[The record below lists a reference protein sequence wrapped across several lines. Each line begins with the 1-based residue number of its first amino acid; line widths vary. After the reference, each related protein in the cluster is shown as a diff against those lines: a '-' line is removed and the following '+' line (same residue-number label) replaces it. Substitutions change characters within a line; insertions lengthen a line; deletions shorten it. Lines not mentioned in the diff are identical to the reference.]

1 MIRNIKKNIIFI
13 LNLLIICLFANI
25 VIRIMG
31 LEEGNKVSLSY
42 FIDNILKSIYFIS
55 DNGEKTMNF
64 VRILT
69 IISMYLVV
77 EINIINYSCYLSEG
91 MKEIVRYHS
100 KSKFDYLVKVLKI
113 SQKYVLKNI
122 IYWMILISFIVF
134 ILNKFQIANFN
145 DIVILVWFLVIN
157 YVFTSFIILVSNIP
171 LTTIILFVSKLFIYN
186 IFLGKEY
193 YLLIIIALI
202 LLVYLNITRKIG
214 EKLWKLGWRK

>member
-1 MIRNIKKNIIFI
+1 MTRNIKKNIIFI

-100 KSKFDYLVKVLKI
+100 KSKFDYLVKVLKV
-113 SQKYVLKNI
+113 SQKNILKSICCWIVMLLFAIFI
-122 IYWMILISFIVF
+122 I
-134 ILNKFQIANFN
+134 NKVEVVSIN
-145 DIVILVWFLVIN
+145 DIIMIVWFLLIN
-157 YVFTSFIILVSNIP
+157 YIFTSFIILISNIP

-193 YLLIIIALI
+193 YLLILI
-202 LLVYLNITRKIG
+202 LLILIIYLNITRKIG
-214 EKLWKLGWRK
+214 EKLWKLG

>member
-1 MIRNIKKNIIFI
+1 MTRNIKKNIIFI

-25 VIRIMG
+25 VIRTIG
-31 LEEGNKVSLSY
+31 LEEGNKVSISY

-55 DNGEKTMNF
+55 DDGEKAMNF

-69 IISMYLVV
+69 IISMYLVI

-113 SQKYVLKNI
+113 SQKYLLKNV

-134 ILNKFQIANFN
+134 ILNKVQIVNFN
-145 DIVILVWFLVIN
+145 DIIMLVWFLVIN

-193 YLLIIIALI
+193 YLLILI
-202 LLVYLNITRKIG
+202 LLVLIIYLNITRKIG
-214 EKLWKLGWRK
+214 EKLWKLG

>member
-1 MIRNIKKNIIFI
+1 MSRNIKKNIILI

-25 VIRIMG
+25 VIRTMG
-31 LEEGNKVSLSY
+31 IEEGNKVSLSY

-55 DNGEKTMNF
+55 ENGEKAMNF

-69 IISMYLVV
+69 IISMYLVT
-77 EINIINYSCYLSEG
+77 ETNIINYSCYLSEG

-122 IYWMILISFIVF
+122 IYWIILISFIVF
-134 ILNKFQIANFN
+134 ILNKVQIVNFN
-145 DIVILVWFLVIN
+145 DIVIFVWFLVIN
-157 YVFTSFIILVSNIP
+157 YVFTVFIILVSNIP

-202 LLVYLNITRKIG
+202 LIIYLNITRKIG
-214 EKLWKLGWRK
+214 EKLWKLG

>member
-1 MIRNIKKNIIFI
+1 MTRNIKKNIILI
-13 LNLLIICLFANI
+13 LNLLLICLFANI
-25 VIRIMG
+25 VIRTIG

-55 DNGEKTMNF
+55 DDGEKAMNF

-69 IISMYLVV
+69 IISMYLVI

-122 IYWMILISFIVF
+122 IYWIILISFIVF
-134 ILNKFQIANFN
+134 ILNKVQIANFN

-193 YLLIIIALI
+193 YLLILI
-202 LLVYLNITRKIG
+202 LLILIIYLNINRKIG
-214 EKLWKLGWRK
+214 EKLWKLG

>member
-1 MIRNIKKNIIFI
+1 MTRNIKKNIIFI

-25 VIRIMG
+25 VIRTMG

-100 KSKFDYLVKVLKI
+100 KSKFDYLVKLLKV
-113 SQKYVLKNI
+113 SQKYILQSICYWIVMLLFAIFI
-122 IYWMILISFIVF
+122 I
-134 ILNKFQIANFN
+134 NKVEVVSIN
-145 DIVILVWFLVIN
+145 DIIIFVWFLFIN

-193 YLLIIIALI
+193 YLLILI
-202 LLVYLNITRKIG
+202 LLILIIYLNITRKIG
-214 EKLWKLGWRK
+214 EKLWKLG

>member
-1 MIRNIKKNIIFI
+1 MSRNIKKNIILI

-25 VIRIMG
+25 VIRTMG

-55 DNGEKTMNF
+55 EDGEKAMNF

-100 KSKFDYLVKVLKI
+100 KSKFDYLVKILKI
-113 SQKYVLKNI
+113 SQKYLLKNI

-134 ILNKFQIANFN
+134 ILNKVQIVNFN
-145 DIVILVWFLVIN
+145 DIFILVWFLLIN

-193 YLLIIIALI
+193 YLLIIIGLI
-202 LLVYLNITRKIG
+202 LIIYLNITRKIG
-214 EKLWKLGWRK
+214 EKLWKLG

>member
-1 MIRNIKKNIIFI
+1 MQI
-13 LNLLIICLFANI
+13 
-25 VIRIMG
+25 
-31 LEEGNKVSLSY
+31 EEGNKVSLSY

-55 DNGEKTMNF
+55 DDGEKAMNF

-69 IISMYLVV
+69 IISMYLVI

-122 IYWMILISFIVF
+122 IYWIILISFIVF
-134 ILNKFQIANFN
+134 VLNKVQIANFN

-193 YLLIIIALI
+193 YLLILI
-202 LLVYLNITRKIG
+202 LLILIIYLNINRKIG
-214 EKLWKLGWRK
+214 EKLWKLG

>member
-1 MIRNIKKNIIFI
+1 MTRNIKKNIILI

-25 VIRIMG
+25 VIRTMG
-31 LEEGNKVSLSY
+31 IEEGNKVSLSY

-55 DNGEKTMNF
+55 EDGEKTMNF

-69 IISMYLVV
+69 IISMYLVI
-77 EINIINYSCYLSEG
+77 EINIINYTCYLSEG

-113 SQKYVLKNI
+113 SQKYILQNI

-134 ILNKFQIANFN
+134 ILNKVQIENFN
-145 DIVILVWFLVIN
+145 DITMIVWFLVIN
-157 YVFTSFIILVSNIP
+157 YIFTSFIILVSNIP

-193 YLLIIIALI
+193 YLIMIMGLI
-202 LLVYLNITRKIG
+202 LLIYLNINREIG
-214 EKLWKLGWRK
+214 EKLWRLE

>member
-1 MIRNIKKNIIFI
+1 MTRNIKKNIIFI

-25 VIRIMG
+25 VIRTIG

-69 IISMYLVV
+69 IISMYLVI

-113 SQKYVLKNI
+113 SQKYILKNI

-134 ILNKFQIANFN
+134 ILNKVQIANFN
-145 DIVILVWFLVIN
+145 DIVILVWFLLIN
-157 YVFTSFIILVSNIP
+157 YIFTSFIILVSNIP

-193 YLLIIIALI
+193 YLLILI
-202 LLVYLNITRKIG
+202 LLVLIIYLNITRKIG
-214 EKLWKLGWRK
+214 EKLWKLG

>member
-1 MIRNIKKNIIFI
+1 MTRNIKKNIIFI

-31 LEEGNKVSLSY
+31 LEEGNKVSISY

-55 DNGEKTMNF
+55 DDGEKAMNF

-69 IISMYLVV
+69 IISMYLVI

-91 MKEIVRYHS
+91 MKEIVKYHS

-113 SQKYVLKNI
+113 SQKYILQSICCWIVMLLFAIFI
-122 IYWMILISFIVF
+122 I
-134 ILNKFQIANFN
+134 NKVEVVSIN
-145 DIVILVWFLVIN
+145 DIIMLVWFLFIN

-193 YLLIIIALI
+193 YLLIIIVLI

-214 EKLWKLGWRK
+214 EKLWKLG

>member
-1 MIRNIKKNIIFI
+1 MTRNIKKNIIFI

-25 VIRIMG
+25 VARIMG
-31 LEEGNKVSLSY
+31 LEEGNKVSISY

-134 ILNKFQIANFN
+134 ILNKVQIANFN

-171 LTTIILFVSKLFIYN
+171 LTIIILFVSKLFIYN

-193 YLLIIIALI
+193 YLLMIMGLI
-202 LLVYLNITRKIG
+202 LIIYLNITRKIG
-214 EKLWKLGWRK
+214 EKLWKLG

>member
-1 MIRNIKKNIIFI
+1 MTRNIKKNIILI

-25 VIRIMG
+25 VIRTIG

-55 DNGEKTMNF
+55 DDGEKAMNF

-122 IYWMILISFIVF
+122 IYWIILISFIVF
-134 ILNKFQIANFN
+134 ILNKVQIANFN
-145 DIVILVWFLVIN
+145 DTVILVWFLVIN

-193 YLLIIIALI
+193 YLLILI
-202 LLVYLNITRKIG
+202 LLILIIYLNITRKIG
-214 EKLWKLGWRK
+214 EKLWKLV

>member
-1 MIRNIKKNIIFI
+1 MTRNIKKNIILI

-31 LEEGNKVSLSY
+31 LEEGNKVSISY

-77 EINIINYSCYLSEG
+77 EINIINYTCYLSEG

-113 SQKYVLKNI
+113 SQKYVLKNT
-122 IYWMILISFIVF
+122 IYWIILISFIVF
-134 ILNKFQIANFN
+134 ILNKVQIVNFN

-157 YVFTSFIILVSNIP
+157 YIFTSFIILVSNIP

-193 YLLIIIALI
+193 YLLILI
-202 LLVYLNITRKIG
+202 LLILIIYLNITRKIG
-214 EKLWKLGWRK
+214 EKLWKLG

>member
-1 MIRNIKKNIIFI
+1 MTRNIKKNIIFI

-55 DNGEKTMNF
+55 DDGEKAMNF

-69 IISMYLVV
+69 IISMYLVI

-122 IYWMILISFIVF
+122 IYWIILISFIVF
-134 ILNKFQIANFN
+134 ILNKVQIANFN
-145 DIVILVWFLVIN
+145 DIVILVCFLVIN

-193 YLLIIIALI
+193 YLLIIIVLI
-202 LLVYLNITRKIG
+202 LLIYFILICI
-214 EKLWKLGWRK
+214 

>member
-1 MIRNIKKNIIFI
+1 MSRNIKKNIILI

-55 DNGEKTMNF
+55 EDGEKAMNF

-69 IISMYLVV
+69 IISIYLVV

-113 SQKYVLKNI
+113 SQKYLLKNI

-134 ILNKFQIANFN
+134 ILNKVQIVNFN

-193 YLLIIIALI
+193 YLLIIMGLI
-202 LLVYLNITRKIG
+202 LIIYLNITRKIG
-214 EKLWKLGWRK
+214 EKLWKLG

>member
-1 MIRNIKKNIIFI
+1 MTRNIKKNIILI

-25 VIRIMG
+25 VIRTIG

-55 DNGEKTMNF
+55 DDGEKAMNF

-100 KSKFDYLVKVLKI
+100 KSKFDYLVKVLNI

-122 IYWMILISFIVF
+122 IYWIILISFIVF
-134 ILNKFQIANFN
+134 VLNKVQIANFN

-193 YLLIIIALI
+193 YLLIIILLI
-202 LLVYLNITRKIG
+202 LIIYLNITRKIG
-214 EKLWKLGWRK
+214 EKLWKLG

>member
-1 MIRNIKKNIIFI
+1 MKKQIIKVF
-13 LNLLIICLFANI
+13 LICLHIYLIYFITNI
-25 VIRIMG
+25 VIYTFGI
-31 LEEGNKVSLSY
+31 EKENKVNVSY
-42 FIDNILKSIYFIS
+42 FINNIKTLFMILE
-55 DNGEKTMNF
+55 NGEIEINLLKIIG
-64 VRILT
+64 V
-69 IISMYLVV
+69 ISMYLVI
-77 EINIINYSCYLSEG
+77 EINIINYTCYLTEG

-122 IYWMILISFIVF
+122 IYWIILISFIVF
-134 ILNKFQIANFN
+134 VLNKVQIANFN

-193 YLLIIIALI
+193 YLLILI
-202 LLVYLNITRKIG
+202 LLILIIYLNINRKIG
-214 EKLWKLGWRK
+214 EKLWKLG

>member
-1 MIRNIKKNIIFI
+1 MTRNIKKNIIFI
-13 LNLLIICLFANI
+13 LNLLIICFFANI

-31 LEEGNKVSLSY
+31 LEEGNKVSISY

-69 IISMYLVV
+69 IISMYLVI
-77 EINIINYSCYLSEG
+77 EINIINYFCYLSEG

-100 KSKFDYLVKVLKI
+100 KSKFDYLVKLLKV
-113 SQKYVLKNI
+113 SQKYILQSICYWIVMLLFAIFI
-122 IYWMILISFIVF
+122 INRVEIVS
-134 ILNKFQIANFN
+134 IN
-145 DIVILVWFLVIN
+145 DIIIFLWFLVIN

-193 YLLIIIALI
+193 YLLIIMGLI
-202 LLVYLNITRKIG
+202 LIIYLNITRKIG
-214 EKLWKLGWRK
+214 EKLWKLV

>member
-1 MIRNIKKNIIFI
+1 MSRNIKKNIILI

-25 VIRIMG
+25 VIRTMG

-55 DNGEKTMNF
+55 EDGEKAMNF

-113 SQKYVLKNI
+113 SQKYILKNI

-134 ILNKFQIANFN
+134 ILNKVQIENFN

-193 YLLIIIALI
+193 YLLMIMGLI
-202 LLVYLNITRKIG
+202 LLIYLNINREIG
-214 EKLWKLGWRK
+214 EKLWRLE

>member
-1 MIRNIKKNIIFI
+1 MTRNIKKNIIFI

-25 VIRIMG
+25 VIRTMG

-100 KSKFDYLVKVLKI
+100 KSKFDYLVKVLKV
-113 SQKYVLKNI
+113 SQKNILKSICCWIVMLLFAIFI
-122 IYWMILISFIVF
+122 I
-134 ILNKFQIANFN
+134 NKVEVVSIN
-145 DIVILVWFLVIN
+145 DIIMIVWFLLIN
-157 YVFTSFIILVSNIP
+157 YIFTSFIILVSDIP

-214 EKLWKLGWRK
+214 EKLWKLG

>member
-1 MIRNIKKNIIFI
+1 MTRNIKKNIIFI

-122 IYWMILISFIVF
+122 IYWIILISFIIF
-134 ILNKFQIANFN
+134 ILNKVQIANFN
-145 DIVILVWFLVIN
+145 DIVILVWFLLIN
-157 YVFTSFIILVSNIP
+157 YIFTSFIILVSNIP

-214 EKLWKLGWRK
+214 EKLWKLG

>member
-1 MIRNIKKNIIFI
+1 MTRNIKKNIIFI

-25 VIRIMG
+25 VIRTMG

-77 EINIINYSCYLSEG
+77 EINIINYTCYLSEG

-100 KSKFDYLVKVLKI
+100 KSKFDYLVKLLKV
-113 SQKYVLKNI
+113 SQKYILQSICYWI
-122 IYWMILISFIVF
+122 IMLLFAIFI
-134 ILNKFQIANFN
+134 INKVEVVSIN
-145 DIVILVWFLVIN
+145 DIIMLIWFLVIN

-193 YLLIIIALI
+193 YLLILI
-202 LLVYLNITRKIG
+202 LLILIIYLNITRKIG
-214 EKLWKLGWRK
+214 EKLWKLG

>member
-1 MIRNIKKNIIFI
+1 MTRNIKKNIIFI

-31 LEEGNKVSLSY
+31 LEEGNKVSISY

-55 DNGEKTMNF
+55 DDGEKAMNF

-69 IISMYLVV
+69 IISMYLVI

-91 MKEIVRYHS
+91 MKEIVKYHS

-113 SQKYVLKNI
+113 SQKYILQSICYWIVMLLFAIFI
-122 IYWMILISFIVF
+122 I
-134 ILNKFQIANFN
+134 NKVEVVSIN
-145 DIVILVWFLVIN
+145 DIIMIVWFVLIN
-157 YVFTSFIILVSNIP
+157 YIFTSFIILVSDIP

-193 YLLIIIALI
+193 YLLIIIVLI

-214 EKLWKLGWRK
+214 EKLWKLG

>member
-1 MIRNIKKNIIFI
+1 MSRNIKKNIILI

-25 VIRIMG
+25 VIRTMG

-55 DNGEKTMNF
+55 EDGEKAMNF

-100 KSKFDYLVKVLKI
+100 KSKFDYLVKLLKV
-113 SQKYVLKNI
+113 SQKYILQSICYWIVMLLFAIFI
-122 IYWMILISFIVF
+122 I
-134 ILNKFQIANFN
+134 NKVEVVSIN
-145 DIVILVWFLVIN
+145 DIIMIVWFLLIN
-157 YVFTSFIILVSNIP
+157 YVFTSFIILISNIP

-202 LLVYLNITRKIG
+202 LIIYLNITRKIG
-214 EKLWKLGWRK
+214 EKLWKLG

>member
-1 MIRNIKKNIIFI
+1 MTRNIKKNIIFI

-55 DNGEKTMNF
+55 DDGEKAMNF

-69 IISMYLVV
+69 IISMYLVI

-122 IYWMILISFIVF
+122 IYWIILISFIVF
-134 ILNKFQIANFN
+134 ILNKVQIVNFN
-145 DIVILVWFLVIN
+145 DIVIFVWFLVIN
-157 YVFTSFIILVSNIP
+157 YVFTAFIILVSNIP

-202 LLVYLNITRKIG
+202 LLMYLNITRKIG
-214 EKLWKLGWRK
+214 EKLWKLG